1 MKTNEFGQVI
11 GEAVPGFTPGGLPTA
26 TSIEGRYTRLE
37 KLKES
42 HKEALY
48 AVYGPDTPAQMW
60 TYLAG
65 SSVVN
70 EVEWDE
76 LFERLLRDSSK
87 FYYVILDK
95 NTQKALGT
103 FALMRLDTA
112 NRVVEIGSVTYLPEL
127 QRTRIATE
135 AQYLMARY
143 VFEEMGYRRYE
154 WKCDALNEPSKCAA
168 KRLGFTY
175 EGRFRQAVV
184 YKGRT
189 RDTDWYSMI
198 DQEWPKLKKRFEKWL
213 LPENFNEE
221 GVQYRSLS
229 QQSL

>member
-37 KLKES
+37 KLNES

-65 SSVVN
+65 SSVAN
-70 EVEWDE
+70 EAEWDDF
-76 LFERLLRDSSK
+76 FERLLRDSSK

-127 QRTRIATE
+127 QRTRMATE

-154 WKCDALNEPSKCAA
+154 WKCDALNEPSKRAA

-198 DQEWPKLKKRFEKWL
+198 DQEWPKRKERFEKWL

-221 GVQYRSLS
+221 GVQYHSLS
-229 QQSL
+229 QQS